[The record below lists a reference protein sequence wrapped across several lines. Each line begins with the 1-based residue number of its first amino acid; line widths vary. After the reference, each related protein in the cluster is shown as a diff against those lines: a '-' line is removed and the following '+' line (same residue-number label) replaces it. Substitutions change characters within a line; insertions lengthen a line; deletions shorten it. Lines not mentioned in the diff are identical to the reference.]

1 MLRAAE
7 GDKFHVV
14 FLDSR
19 PGVPLRIYPADS
31 DRLPQSFFS
40 FHP

>member
-7 GDKFHVV
+7 GDKFHVAL
-14 FLDSR
+14 LDSR

-31 DRLPQSFFS
+31 YRLPQ
-40 FHP
+40 

>member
-1 MLRAAE
+1 MLGAAE

-19 PGVPLRIYPADS
+19 PGIPLRIYPADS
-31 DRLPQSFFS
+31 DRLP
-40 FHP
+40 

>member
-7 GDKFHVV
+7 GDKFHVG

-19 PGVPLRIYPADS
+19 SGVPLRIYPADS
-31 DRLPQSFFS
+31 DPLPQ
-40 FHP
+40 